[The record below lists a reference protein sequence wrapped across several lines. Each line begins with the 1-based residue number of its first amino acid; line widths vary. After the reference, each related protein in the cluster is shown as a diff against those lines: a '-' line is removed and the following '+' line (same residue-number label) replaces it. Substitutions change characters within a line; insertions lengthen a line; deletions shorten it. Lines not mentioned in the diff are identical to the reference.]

1 MVGVE
6 EPARIGCICNHRPL
20 DLQEKWNNFER
31 ADGGVGEGGRCQA
44 CRNLN
49 PWRLGPRP
57 PRQAKPAI
65 PAPPPGW
72 EAVLCRLLASRGGGG
87 RRCHGTS
94 PAAAGE
100 GQAARSGDA
109 SERGASSAGPS
120 AAAARGWPL
129 TEAPPPLSHLY
140 LLAGGGARPLPSRW
154 PVAGGRPEVA
164 RCPGLGHPVRGGA
177 AARGSTATGR
187 RQREEPTDDGEDGR
201 DPGEKQEDAVG
212 EVGEVVVASA
222 KLKQS
227 VAAAVED
234 DDSVGEGQ
242 RWGPLRR
249 RGRWGHASPA
259 QGHCREPAV
268 PGRCIRGPPRVG
280 EAA

>member
-20 DLQEKWNNFER
+20 D
-31 ADGGVGEGGRCQA
+31 
-44 CRNLN
+44 LN

-222 KLKQS
+222 KLEAK
-227 VAAAVED
+227 
-234 DDSVGEGQ
+234 
-242 RWGPLRR
+242 R
-249 RGRWGHASPA
+249 RGRGGRRRQCGRGPALGPAAPAWQVWGGAGGGRGGDRPASVRV
-259 QGHCREPAV
+259 REGSRV
-268 PGRCIRGPPRVG
+268 PGCV
-280 EAA
+280 E

>member
-129 TEAPPPLSHLY
+129 AEAPPPLSPLSPGRWRRATPP
-140 LLAGGGARPLPSRW
+140 LAVASGWGPAGGGALPWPRP
-154 PVAGGRPEVA
+154 
-164 RCPGLGHPVRGGA
+164 PGA
-177 AARGSTATGR
+177 
-187 RQREEPTDDGEDGR
+187 
-201 DPGEKQEDAVG
+201 
-212 EVGEVVVASA
+212 
-222 KLKQS
+222 
-227 VAAAVED
+227 
-234 DDSVGEGQ
+234 
-242 RWGPLRR
+242 RR
-249 RGRWGHASPA
+249 RGRKGVHGH
-259 QGHCREPAV
+259 
-268 PGRCIRGPPRVG
+268 GPPPARGADRRWGGWPRPRRETGGRSRRGGGGCRCVG
-280 EAA
+280 ETRSKASRPRWKTTTVWARASVGARCAGVAGVGRRRRRPWRG